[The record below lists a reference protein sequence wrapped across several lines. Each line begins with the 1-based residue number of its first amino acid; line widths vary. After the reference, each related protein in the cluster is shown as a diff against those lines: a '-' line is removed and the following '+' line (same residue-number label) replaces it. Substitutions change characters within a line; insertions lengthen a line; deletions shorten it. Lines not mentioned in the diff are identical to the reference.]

1 MLLSTPPAPTAA
13 PARGAAC
20 GRGRGGAGGAGIAAA
35 TLGAGAG
42 AAAGGSAL
50 DCAAPSCGG
59 GNGLADGFGALLLG
73 EGVVRAR
80 NLPTDFMLYL
90 SAGRQREARCRA
102 VGWRKCS
109 QGRLEH
115 RVGGQFS
122 PQPLDPSHWIFGRSR
137 NHERATMYKALSR
150 LEAGWSR
157 RSGRSLRDGPR
168 MVPGAPRARL
178 DLLGRVK
185 PSVYVGVYN

>member
-1 MLLSTPPAPTAA
+1 MRSAGVNAARDGLSTELVANFPHSHWIPA
-13 PARGAAC
+13 
-20 GRGRGGAGGAGIAAA
+20 I
-35 TLGAGAG
+35 
-42 AAAGGSAL
+42 
-50 DCAAPSCGG
+50 D
-59 GNGLADGFGALLLG
+59 
-73 EGVVRAR
+73 
-80 NLPTDFMLYL
+80 
-90 SAGRQREARCRA
+90 
-102 VGWRKCS
+102 
-109 QGRLEH
+109 
-115 RVGGQFS
+115 
-122 PQPLDPSHWIFGRSR
+122 WIFGRSR